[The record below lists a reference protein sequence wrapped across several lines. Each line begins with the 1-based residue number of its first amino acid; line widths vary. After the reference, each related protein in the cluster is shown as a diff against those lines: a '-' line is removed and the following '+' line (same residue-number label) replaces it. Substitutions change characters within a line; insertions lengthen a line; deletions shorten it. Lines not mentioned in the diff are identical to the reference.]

1 MSRSRRLA
9 SSNSFLTF
17 RVFAECSCLVIKYSR
32 RGWVNESS
40 VCFFSLLGGTVSLHA
55 PLGKTFALLVPAP
68 AARDQPASFPATVE
82 VASLKP

>member
-1 MSRSRRLA
+1 M
-9 SSNSFLTF
+9 N
-17 RVFAECSCLVIKYSR
+17 
-32 RGWVNESS
+32 GSS

-82 VASLKP
+82 AASLKP